1 MAGAVAVDDRSDVRV
16 LGVVDWGIEE
26 DAGVEETLPAAPA
39 LSHGLGG
46 AGILED
52 DARPEDAGQP
62 GPVFPET
69 GQARVCEDRAKRLVR
84 VLRLHEASLS

>member
-1 MAGAVAVDDRSDVRV
+1 MAGAAVDDRSDAAV
-16 LGVVDWGIEE
+16 LGVVDCGIDE
-26 DAGVEETLPAAPA
+26 DAVVAVEALPAAPA

-69 GQARVCEDRAKRLVR
+69 GQASVSEW
-84 VLRLHEASLS
+84 ASMSDF